1 MKYYSAIR
9 RLNIAIFNKMN
20 ESWEDYAKEVSQKRT
35 KTGFTHVE
43 YETKSSKYKKQTK
56 QLTVT
61 DDKMIVCR
69 REGS

>member
-1 MKYYSAIR
+1 MNLERIMLRKSARKGQKLVLLMWNMKQKAA
-9 RLNIAIFNKMN
+9 NI
-20 ESWEDYAKEVSQKRT
+20 
-35 KTGFTHVE
+35 
-43 YETKSSKYKKQTK
+43 KSKQTK